1 MGDKVQ
7 ELGTRFTGDIKDISE
22 KVRQLMALLNQL
34 DTYSR
39 TSSSILGQVTQK
51 AIALNGA
58 IAKTP
63 VAKNFAQNKVM
74 LSEFQLALGGATNES
89 KKFQAAL
96 TTLGEGKTGIALK
109 TIKSQ
114 LEQVE
119 RAIVKTAQKMK
130 MLGQD
135 GEKFFNETDRIKAFN
150 DALAG
155 KTRATATTTRTPVEP
170 KAPSGFLD
178 QIKNAARVT
187 LAYGLVG
194 SAIGSV
200 AMAAKAGVGNI
211 VEFDQALHNLQAI
224 TEATNDETSVMGNRI
239 KQIAS
244 DTKYTAQQVSDG
256 MTLLGQAG
264 LDAAQATAVIG
275 PAATLAT
282 GTLSKME
289 ETVDLLSTTL
299 VAFKMDAAEAGRV
312 TDVMAAAVNKSKLT
326 IEQLRTVFN
335 YVGSSAHM
343 IGMSIEELAASTMV
357 LANTGLRASTIGTGL
372 RQVLAK
378 LLSPSEKLRES
389 FEAHSI
395 SLDAV
400 NPKVVGFQQ
409 AMKNMIPILWDVK
422 KNTVDMSKAYEL
434 FELRGAQAAAVLV
447 ESFAGGRFKQ
457 AFEDTLEIGSAAE
470 MAAKQSE
477 GLGVMWDNLVAK
489 AGVLA
494 IALGD
499 LGVVGAM
506 KGVISVAGL
515 LTDVMTDMAS
525 VTADAFDSLFNSTER
540 QKRLAGEQVVENKA
554 VVGSLKVYIEAL
566 KVTQK
571 EVGTNNQVSTAH
583 LSILKRLKADH
594 PELADKIDLTKVSF
608 NSLGTVIASVNRLM
622 DEHNQ
627 KTMEGRLKKISLAE
641 SARAEL
647 DNLKAEAEK
656 TKATIAALKP
666 VSSAKGQGQNEI
678 NKSREMDIK
687 YLEAHLKDIEDKIKL
702 STKSIDETVSE
713 WSAEIANAL
722 KGSESPSMDIVDTM
736 IGNMIRLGKVS
747 EETGKKIREN
757 VTAKLKAVAVDLDTS
772 KFTTRIK
779 TMGKDFDAVFKTLD
793 PSKKL
798 DFVEK
803 FGALEK
809 KIANIRKT
817 YANTDIPGEDVEADI
832 AAKKKAFLEE
842 YLKKEADSSQK
853 VVDNA
858 SQEAQKRIQIQ
869 EYYYATVARLTSDE
883 HEKLEQERLKES
895 ESIKKQYEEA
905 IAMANKTGEDKA
917 AIKAKYD
924 NLQDQNTKFYTQKG
938 YDLDQKKS
946 LELLDIEI
954 IKRKQLAE
962 QKKRDTL
969 DDSGGLATIKANE
982 AKVTIESLEQEMRIR
997 KDFRDKTIANYKEGS
1012 NDAIAAEKA
1021 YQAAVLKVG
1030 EAITDEDERQHAL
1043 RVQQTVKELKMKLKM
1058 VQEYSVEYYRIMEE
1072 LRKLDE
1078 IEPISDEERLA
1089 GSLDWVDGI
1098 RLGLIR
1104 SAKEQKTQAQHIADI
1119 WQNATNAIGDGFGTL
1134 FEDVL
1139 VGKVKSAGDYIV
1151 SFLSSVAK
1159 SVNNVLANAIG
1170 QGIATTIGGM
1180 FSGGSA
1186 GQSPYDS
1193 GIAMAQGGWI
1203 TEPIVG
1209 RGINTG
1215 KRYTLGE
1222 RGPELVTPAGQVR
1235 PDSFPPSVSVII
1247 NNNTGSNMKSQQS
1260 NARFDGQQWVVTTLI
1275 DAIDRNVNGIRGMLG
1290 G

>member
-39 TSSSILGQVTQK
+39 TSSSILGQVTRK

-150 DALAG
+150 DALSG
-155 KTRATATTTRTPVEP
+155 KTRTTATIAKTPAEP

-200 AMAAKAGVGNI
+200 AVAAKAGVGNI

-224 TEATNDETSVMGNRI
+224 TEATNDETAVMGNRI

-244 DTKYTAQQVSDG
+244 DTKYSAQQVSDG

-264 LDAAQATAVIG
+264 LDAAQATSVIG

-343 IGMSIEELAASTMV
+343 IGMSVEELAASTMV
-357 LANTGLRASTIGTGL
+357 LANTGIRASTIGTGL

-378 LLSPSEKLRES
+378 LLSPSQKLRES
-389 FEAHSI
+389 FEAHNI
-395 SLDAV
+395 ALDDV
-400 NPKVVGFQQ
+400 NPKVVGFQN

-457 AFEDTLEIGSAAE
+457 AFEDTLEVGSAAE

-494 IALGD
+494 IAIGD
-499 LGVVGAM
+499 LGVVGAIRAFI
-506 KGVISVAGL
+506 KTSGDAI
-515 LTDVMTDMAS
+515 TVMTAFANDAKALFDTLFRAS
-525 VTADAFDSLFNSTER
+525 AR
-540 QKRLAGEQVVENKA
+540 QKEIAGEQVVEGRA
-554 VVGSLKVYIEAL
+554 VLGSLNVYREAL
-566 KVTQK
+566 AKVS
-571 EVGTNNQVSTAH
+571 EELERGDAVSREH
-583 LSILKRLKADH
+583 LSILKRLASDH
-594 PELADKIDLTKVSF
+594 PQLADQIDLTKVSF
-608 NSLGTVIASVNRLM
+608 ESLGGVIRAVNALM
-622 DEHNQ
+622 DENN
-627 KTMEGRLKKISLAE
+627 KKVLESRTRKISLNEEAISDTENKRKTLQRRIVELTLE
-641 SARAEL
+641 SSEEKERNGESSKFKA
-647 DNLKAEAEK
+647 LKAEHDDLLSYLEETDKKINGRNKEVSEDIESWSKNIAEDVKGLSDPNKSAEK
-656 TKATIAALKP
+656 A
-666 VSSAKGQGQNEI
+666 
-678 NKSREMDIK
+678 IK
-687 YLEAHLKDIEDKIKL
+687 DLEA
-702 STKSIDETVSE
+702 
-713 WSAEIANAL
+713 
-722 KGSESPSMDIVDTM
+722 
-736 IGNMIRLGKVS
+736 LGKIS
-747 EETGKKIREN
+747 EETGKKLREN
-757 VTAKLKAVAVDLDTS
+757 VTAELKLLAVDIDTS

-779 TMGKDFDAVFKTLD
+779 TMGKDFEDVFKTLD

-803 FGALEK
+803 FGTLEK

-817 YANTDIPGEDVEADI
+817 YADTDIPGEDVESDI

-842 YLKKEADSSQK
+842 YLKKEAEAGQK

-869 EYYYATVARLTSDE
+869 EAYYATVARLTSDE

-938 YDLDQKKS
+938 YDLDQKKA

-969 DDSGGLATIKANE
+969 DDSGGLASIKANE
-982 AKVTIESLEQEMRIR
+982 AKVTIENLEQEMRIR

-1012 NDAIAAEKA
+1012 NEAIAAEKA
-1021 YQAAVLKVG
+1021 YQTAVLEVG
-1030 EAITDEDERQHAL
+1030 EAITNEDERQHAL
-1043 RVQQTVKELKMKLKM
+1043 RVQQTVKELRMKLKM
-1058 VQEYSVEYYRIMEE
+1058 VQEYSVEYYRIMEQ
-1072 LRKLDE
+1072 LRKLGE
-1078 IEPISDEERLA
+1078 IEPISQEEILS
-1089 GSLDWVDGI
+1089 GSLDLVDGI

-1119 WQNATNAIGDGFGTL
+1119 WQNATNAIGEGFGTL
-1134 FEDVL
+1134 FDDVL

-1159 SVNNVLANAIG
+1159 SVNNVLANIIG
-1170 QGIATTIGGM
+1170 QGIATGIGGM
-1180 FSGGSA
+1180 FTGGSSA

-1222 RGPELVTPAGQVR
+1222 RGPELVTPAGQAR
-1235 PDSFPPSVSVII
+1235 SESMPPNVSVIV
-1247 NNNTGSNMKSQQS
+1247 NNNTGTDMKKQQS
-1260 NARFDGQQWVVTTLI
+1260 NARFDGQQWVVSVVL
-1275 DAIDRNVNGIRGMLG
+1275 DALDRNVGGLRNALG